1 MKKDN
6 NENFELFKTLI
17 KEYLEN
23 NQLKLHKEVWNN
35 YYSINKNKGDLNDY
49 TIGRFAEEFNLPQEK
64 SNNYNLLKY
73 IEKKNNKLY
82 KEIVKEKIINPKDSY
97 TRKEYYGKIFQLYT
111 DNKKS
116 NDLLWNIVQK
126 RAFLNNNIDIVQ
138 NLFEENLLSH
148 IQKKEI
154 VEYYFNYL
162 SKNGKFSNLENK
174 RILTILNEKL
184 IKPLEF
190 ELIEKNK
197 PLKINSLEMKSV
209 YFSIST
215 EDLMSNEID
224 LNIQLASHLLR
235 AFSDYSKSIEE
246 FEVKKMLSDFN
257 KTNTNEIINSEFIL
271 MTNLS
276 ENVVKKVF
284 SEFVTNYVRLIKEK
298 DILQKSKTYQVYP
311 EKEDVIETLRFSII
325 KARKENLE
333 ETLSVKIIKSKPSK
347 I

>member
-6 NENFELFKTLI
+6 NESFELFKTLI

-23 NQLKLHKEVWNN
+23 NQLKLHKEIWNN

-197 PLKINSLEMKSV
+197 PLKINSLEMQSV

>member
-6 NENFELFKTLI
+6 NENFELFKKLI

-23 NQLKLHKEVWNN
+23 NQLKLHKEVWDNG
-35 YYSINKNKGDLNDY
+35 YSINKNKGDLSDY
-49 TIGRFAEEFNLPQEK
+49 TINRFAEEFNLPQEK

-73 IEKKNNKLY
+73 IEKKNNKVY

-111 DNKKS
+111 DNKKN

-235 AFSDYSKSIEE
+235 TFADYSKSIEE

-284 SEFVTNYVRLIKEK
+284 SEFVTNYVKLIKEK

-333 ETLSVKIIKSKPSK
+333 ETLSMKIIKSKPSK